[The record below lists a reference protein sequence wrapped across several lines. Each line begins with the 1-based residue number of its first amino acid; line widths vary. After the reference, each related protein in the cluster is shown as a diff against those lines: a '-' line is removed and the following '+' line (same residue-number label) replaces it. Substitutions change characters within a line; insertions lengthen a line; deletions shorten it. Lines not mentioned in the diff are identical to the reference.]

1 MYADESLDITDELLE
16 HVAAQGIIL
25 AVNELKDHR
34 WNAAT
39 NDYEIRVSWKGL
51 QAIEDS
57 YEPVQSLV
65 KEIRV
70 LVDNY
75 VSKAKDSM
83 LTEYSQKLQVQRA
96 QHQRAR
102 TNKKRRRQV
111 AREVTGGGSQE
122 SSTNATQS
130 MAVTSTWKRQVHR
143 APDEDRRL
151 GHDSRL
157 PLGHRTGS
165 TTTAAAALTTEAQ
178 VPDSTSPRA
187 RRQRRSTRSKTPHKN
202 RAS

>member
-83 LTEYSQKLQVQRA
+83 LTEYSQKLQGGAAETDVGPPSKHSRPTSVSRSRVSASTASPAPTRKDQQETTTTGCTRSYWWRLPRK
-96 QHQRAR
+96 QHQRDSEYGCNINLETTSA
-102 TNKKRRRQV
+102 
-111 AREVTGGGSQE
+111 
-122 SSTNATQS
+122 SS
-130 MAVTSTWKRQVHR
+130 
-143 APDEDRRL
+143 P
-151 GHDSRL
+151 G
-157 PLGHRTGS
+157 
-165 TTTAAAALTTEAQ
+165 
-178 VPDSTSPRA
+178 
-187 RRQRRSTRSKTPHKN
+187 
-202 RAS
+202 

>member
-1 MYADESLDITDELLE
+1 M
-16 HVAAQGIIL
+16 
-25 AVNELKDHR
+25 
-34 WNAAT
+34 
-39 NDYEIRVSWKGL
+39 

-83 LTEYSQKLQVQRA
+83 LTVYLQKLQGGTAETDVVPPSKHSRPTSVPRSRVSA
-96 QHQRAR
+96 NTASPAPTRK
-102 TNKKRRRQV
+102 TNKKRRRQD
-111 AREVTGGGSQE
+111 ARDVTGGGSQE

-165 TTTAAAALTTEAQ
+165 TTTAVAALTTEAQ

-202 RAS
+202 RGS

>member
-1 MYADESLDITDELLE
+1 
-16 HVAAQGIIL
+16 
-25 AVNELKDHR
+25 
-34 WNAAT
+34 
-39 NDYEIRVSWKGL
+39 
-51 QAIEDS
+51 
-57 YEPVQSLV
+57 
-65 KEIRV
+65 
-70 LVDNY
+70 
-75 VSKAKDSM
+75 M
-83 LTEYSQKLQVQRA
+83 LTVYLQKLQGGTAETDVVPPSKHSRPTSVPRSRVSA
-96 QHQRAR
+96 NTASPAPTRK
-102 TNKKRRRQV
+102 TNKKRRRQD
-111 AREVTGGGSQE
+111 ARDVTGGGSQE

-165 TTTAAAALTTEAQ
+165 TTTAVAALTTEAQ

-202 RAS
+202 RGS